1 MFLDSGH
8 LQYERTRPHM
18 EQKYMNSDKAQWK
31 EPELTALIS
40 KVVCGTNI
48 QSKKAHVLQC
58 KSQLK
63 TWVMP
68 EEPESALGKPTVPLR
83 QQLELH

>member
-1 MFLDSGH
+1 MK
-8 LQYERTRPHM
+8 R
-18 EQKYMNSDKAQWK
+18 A
-31 EPELTALIS
+31 ELTALIS
-40 KVVCGTNI
+40 IVVCGTNI